1 MVDLPIGAAF
11 PSSDVQLKIQSQY
24 HPRCVVCSPT
34 NPRGLRLNLD
44 LNKDGRLTGR
54 FQLDGSAEGYPGIS
68 HGGVIAAVLDG
79 AMGNWLFAHDIVA
92 VTIELNVKYR
102 HPLHLEQEARVEA
115 RLKENMDPVYV
126 LQASIRQ
133 GERVVARG
141 IGRFVDRPDIG
152 KSQAGCP

>member
-1 MVDLPIGAAF
+1 MVDLSIGAAF

-34 NPRGLRLNLD
+34 NPRGLRLNFD

-54 FQLDGSAEGYPGIS
+54 FQLDYSAEGYPGLS

-92 VTIELNVKYR
+92 VTIELNVTYR
-102 HPLHLEQEARVEA
+102 HPLRLEQEAWVEA
-115 RLKENMDPVYV
+115 ALKEDMEPVYV

-133 GERVVARG
+133 GERIVARG
-141 IGRFVDRPDIG
+141 IGRFVHKPDIG
-152 KSQAGCP
+152 ESKEVSP